1 MDVRIQPDRLAET
14 FAALVA
20 IDSPSYGERQMAD
33 ELTRRLRALG
43 LTVEED
49 DAAERIGGTSGNLYG
64 FLPGTLDLPPL
75 LLCAHMDTVAPANG
89 KRAVREPDGRIH
101 SAGDTVLGAD
111 DLAAV
116 AIILEVL
123 EALAESGA
131 PHRPVEVL
139 FSASEETYCVGASA
153 FDFSR
158 VRSREAYV
166 LDYEGPLGEA
176 VTAAPTILEFTA
188 EILGRASH
196 AGFSPEAGVSAIA
209 AAARAIAAVKS
220 GRVAEDTTLNF
231 GCIQGGTATNIVPD
245 RCQVRGEIRSGCH
258 QRALDQSETVR
269 QAFAAACEALGAEL
283 RYRDKCFIRAYQ
295 IPASAPV
302 VQRYFRACRAR
313 EYETRTVTTFGGSDN
328 NLLAASGITGIV
340 MPAAMHRCHTCQEYT
355 SVQEL
360 TAVAEVTADLVLSR
374 D

>member
-1 MDVRIQPDRLAET
+1 
-14 FAALVA
+14 
-20 IDSPSYGERQMAD
+20 
-33 ELTRRLRALG
+33 
-43 LTVEED
+43 
-49 DAAERIGGTSGNLYG
+49 
-64 FLPGTLDLPPL
+64 
-75 LLCAHMDTVAPANG
+75 MDTVAPANG

-158 VRSREAYV
+158 ARSREAYV

-295 IPASAPV
+295 IPASAPG
-302 VQRYFRACRAR
+302 VQRYFRACRTR
-313 EYETRTVTTFGGSDN
+313 GYETRTVTTFGGSDN

-340 MPAAMHRCHTCQEYT
+340 TPAAMHWCHSCQEYT

>member
-1 MDVRIQPDRLAET
+1 M
-14 FAALVA
+14 
-20 IDSPSYGERQMAD
+20 
-33 ELTRRLRALG
+33 
-43 LTVEED
+43 
-49 DAAERIGGTSGNLYG
+49 
-64 FLPGTLDLPPL
+64 
-75 LLCAHMDTVAPANG
+75 
-89 KRAVREPDGRIH
+89 
-101 SAGDTVLGAD
+101 
-111 DLAAV
+111 
-116 AIILEVL
+116 
-123 EALAESGA
+123 
-131 PHRPVEVL
+131 
-139 FSASEETYCVGASA
+139 GASA

-302 VQRYFRACRAR
+302 VQRYFRACRTR
-313 EYETRTVTTFGGSDN
+313 GYETRTVTTFGGSDN

-340 MPAAMHRCHTCQEYT
+340 MPAAMHRCHSCQEYT